1 MFIEIHL
8 IQNFSPANLNRDDTG
23 TPKDC
28 EFGGVRRA
36 RISSQC
42 FKKSIRN
49 FFNSSKHFKPEDLS
63 LRTKRIVEAISI
75 HLKKIAPGKSPEEI
89 SKVCEVLLAGCKIKL
104 EDDLSQYLLFL
115 GEREIASLAQ
125 IANEN
130 FDDLLSVKT
139 SGKDAEGAS
148 ETKKKTTAKDDKKSK
163 KEAVNSEIVK
173 KVHAVLDGGKA
184 VDLALF
190 GRMIADLP
198 GNNMEAACQVAH
210 AISTHRVAMESDYF
224 TAIDDLKPADNSG
237 AGMLGTVDF
246 NSSCFYRYAVLDV
259 RQLTQNLHND
269 QNLAAKAA
277 EEFVNGMV
285 HAIPTGKQNSMAAHN
300 LPSAVMVVIRS
311 SGQWSLANAFE
322 KPIRTES
329 ARSLLQG
336 SIEELCN
343 YYSQISKAYGKDSIK
358 SAQICVIDKGATS
371 TISSNKD
378 ITKVDSI
385 NDLLVNLKSLLAKG
399 E

>member
-1 MFIEIHL
+1 MFVEIHL
-8 IQNFSPANLNRDDTG
+8 IQNFSPANLNRDDTN

-49 FFNSSKHFKPEDLS
+49 YFNNSNTFHPDDLS
-63 LRTKRIVEAISI
+63 LRTKRIAEAVSV
-75 HLKKIAPGKSPEEI
+75 HLAKLASGKSPEDI
-89 SKVCEVLLAGCKIKL
+89 SKVCEILLAGCKIKL
-104 EDDLSQYLLFL
+104 EDGMSQYLLFL
-115 GEREIASLAQ
+115 GEREIASLAV
-125 IANEN
+125 IANKK
-130 FDDLLSVKT
+130 FDDLLSAKAPA
-139 SGKDAEGAS
+139 KDGENIA
-148 ETKKKTTAKDDKKSK
+148 ETKKKATAKDDKKSK

-173 KVHAVLDGGKA
+173 EVLAVLNGGKA

-198 GNNMEAACQVAH
+198 EKNMEAACQVAH

-224 TAIDDLKPADNSG
+224 TAIDDLKPADTSG

-246 NSSCFYRYAVLDV
+246 NSSCFYRYAVVDV
-259 RQLTQNLHND
+259 SQLTKNLHND
-269 QNLAAKAA
+269 QSLAVKAT
-277 EEFVNGMV
+277 EEFINGMV

-300 LPSAVMVVIRS
+300 LPSAIMIVIRS

-322 KPIRTES
+322 KPIRTEAS
-329 ARSLLQG
+329 RSLLQG
-336 SIEELCN
+336 SIEELCS
-343 YYSQISKAYGKDSIK
+343 YYSQISNAYGNGYIK
-358 SAQICVIDKGATS
+358 SAQICVIDKGAAS

-378 ITKVDSI
+378 LTKANSI
-385 NDLLVNLKSLLAKG
+385 NELLATFKTVVAKG
-399 E
+399 S